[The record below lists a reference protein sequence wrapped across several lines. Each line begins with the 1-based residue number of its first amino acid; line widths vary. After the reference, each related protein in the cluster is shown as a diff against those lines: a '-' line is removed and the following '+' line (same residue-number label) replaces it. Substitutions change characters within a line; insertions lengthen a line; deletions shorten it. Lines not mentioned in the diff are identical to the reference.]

1 MSLAFEWETFDFWQP
16 IGFTVVIFGF
26 VMYTTDCV
34 HLCMLKICPMYE
46 RFVNKE
52 DQDEIEKTQSE
63 YSKYQKGRFLE
74 STVVYWKKRKSL
86 RHYGLYQL
94 NMMFFWALV
103 MPVVKYVVH

>member
-63 YSKYQKGRFLE
+63 YSKSQKGRLLECASQALKSTFLE
-74 STVVYWKKRKSL
+74 KFSISR
-86 RHYGLYQL
+86 G
-94 NMMFFWALV
+94 
-103 MPVVKYVVH
+103 